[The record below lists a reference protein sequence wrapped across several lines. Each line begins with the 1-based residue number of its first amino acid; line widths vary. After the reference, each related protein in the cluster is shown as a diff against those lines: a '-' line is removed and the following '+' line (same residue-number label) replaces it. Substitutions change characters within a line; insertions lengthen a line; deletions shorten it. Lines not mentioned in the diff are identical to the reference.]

1 MCGRTGEEV
10 VRRLEVKE
18 LVVAEALEMEQVI
31 KVVEVAGQ
39 RQQNG

>member
-1 MCGRTGEEV
+1 MCGRTREEV